1 MALVSINKNQVVTIP
16 VPEVNVS
23 KGVDKNRFAPLENKL
38 EFLVAWG
45 YCFCDNCN
53 DNKPFKRTKS
63 KVLCNTCSYIIA
75 YIK

>member
-1 MALVSINKNQVVTIP
+1 MALVSINKNQVATIP
-16 VPEVNVS
+16 VTQVNVS

-53 DNKPFKRTKS
+53 EGKPFKRTKT

-75 YIK
+75 YI